1 MKLKYFG
8 TAAAEGMPAL
18 FCYCDHCERAIK
30 AGGKNIR
37 TRSQALINDDL
48 LIDLPPDTYMHIL
61 SYGLDLRSIEHILI
75 THSHEDH
82 LYPLELGNIRLPY
95 AHRLPDSGPVNVYVS
110 PCSSAAVINGAVE
123 CRILDEEHLKVNT
136 VKPFEPFKV
145 KDYTVTALAANHDDR
160 LEPVIYAISDGEKT
174 MLYGND
180 TGWFPEATWEYLKNS
195 GMRFDYVSL
204 DCTCTQDACERPN
217 GHMNLAA
224 CRCTKEELLKIGCAD
239 EKTVFCLHHFSH
251 NGGYTY
257 DELVPVAAEMGFL
270 VSYDTMEVE
279 I

>member
-18 FCYCDHCERAIK
+18 FCYCEHCERAKK

-48 LIDLPPDTYMHIL
+48 LIDLPPDTYMHVL
-61 SYGLDLRSIEHILI
+61 DYGLDLRSIEHILI

-82 LYPLELGNIRLPY
+82 LYPLELTNIRLPF
-95 AHRLPDSGPVNVYVS
+95 AHRLPDAGPVNVYAS
-110 PCSSAAVINGAVE
+110 PCSSAEVFCGAVKGQV
-123 CRILDEEHLKVNT
+123 LDDKHLKIKT
-136 VKPFEPFKV
+136 VKAFEPFKV
-145 KDYTVTALAANHDDR
+145 KNYSIIPLTANHDYSIDS
-160 LEPVIYAISDGEKT
+160 LIYIISDGEKT

-180 TGWFPEATWEYLKNS
+180 TGWFPEETWAFLKNS
-195 GMRFDYVSL
+195 GVRFDYVSL
-204 DCTCTQDACERPN
+204 DCTCTGDTVERPN
-217 GHMNLAA
+217 GHMNLVA
-224 CRCTKEELLKIGCAD
+224 CKATKEEMLKIGCAD

-257 DELVPVAAEMGFL
+257 EELVPIAEKMGFL

-279 I
+279 F